1 MQRRIV
7 ITGLGVVTSLGLD
20 VDEYFD
26 NLVKGKSGI
35 SFLEV
40 EDLDEDS
47 PSKIGGQVKNFNPE
61 DFLDRKVVRRTDRY
75 THFAVYASQ
84 KAIDD
89 SGLNNYSSL
98 DKEKVGV
105 IIASGIG
112 GGLQF
117 SSNAVTFSQ
126 HGRRKVN
133 PNFISMVI
141 SDTASAYVSILNGYR
156 GPNYTT
162 VSACASGNHAIVASI
177 MHILLGDADVMIT
190 GGSEGSLNGLSIA
203 GFTQI
208 DALSKNDNP
217 EKASRPFDK
226 KRDGFVI
233 AEGCGILV
241 LETLDHALRRG
252 AKIYA
257 EIVGYGVSGDA
268 YHHVAPCPDGSGAA
282 IAMKNAIKMAGIS
295 PNDVQL
301 INAHGTST
309 PLGDKSEV
317 VAIKTVFGDHAYKLK
332 VNSTKSMIGH
342 TLGAAGGVE
351 AVAVAKML
359 ETGKIHPTVNQ
370 EEPDPE
376 CDLDFVPN
384 KFVEL
389 DVEYA
394 LSNSFGFG
402 GHNAS
407 VLFRKWRGA

>member
-35 SFLEV
+35 SFLEI

-61 DFLDRKVVRRTDRY
+61 DFLDRKIVRRTDRY

-89 SGLNNYSSL
+89 SGLNSCPSL

-177 MHILLGDADVMIT
+177 MHILLGDADVMIA

-203 GFTQI
+203 GFTQL

>member
-1 MQRRIV
+1 
-7 ITGLGVVTSLGLD
+7 
-20 VDEYFD
+20 
-26 NLVKGKSGI
+26 
-35 SFLEV
+35 
-40 EDLDEDS
+40 LDEDS
-47 PSKIGGQVKNFNPE
+47 SSKVGGQVKNFNPE
-61 DFLDRKVVRRTDRY
+61 DFLDRKIVRRTDRY

-133 PNFISMVI
+133 PNFISMII

-177 MHILLGDADVMIT
+177 MHILLGDADVMIA

-282 IAMKNAIKMAGIS
+282 IAMKNAIKMAGIF

>member
-61 DFLDRKVVRRTDRY
+61 DLLDRKVVRRTDRY

>member
-35 SFLEV
+35 SFLEI

-61 DFLDRKVVRRTDRY
+61 DLLDRKVVRRTDRY

-177 MHILLGDADVMIT
+177 MHILLGDADVMIA

-268 YHHVAPCPDGSGAA
+268 YHHVAPCPDGFGAA

>member
-35 SFLEV
+35 SFLEI

-47 PSKIGGQVKNFNPE
+47 PSKVGGQVKNFNPE
-61 DFLDRKVVRRTDRY
+61 DFLDRKIVRRTDRY

-162 VSACASGNHAIVASI
+162 VS
-177 MHILLGDADVMIT
+177 
-190 GGSEGSLNGLSIA
+190 SLCL
-203 GFTQI
+203 
-208 DALSKNDNP
+208 
-217 EKASRPFDK
+217 
-226 KRDGFVI
+226 
-233 AEGCGILV
+233 
-241 LETLDHALRRG
+241 
-252 AKIYA
+252 
-257 EIVGYGVSGDA
+257 
-268 YHHVAPCPDGSGAA
+268 
-282 IAMKNAIKMAGIS
+282 
-295 PNDVQL
+295 
-301 INAHGTST
+301 
-309 PLGDKSEV
+309 
-317 VAIKTVFGDHAYKLK
+317 
-332 VNSTKSMIGH
+332 
-342 TLGAAGGVE
+342 
-351 AVAVAKML
+351 
-359 ETGKIHPTVNQ
+359 
-370 EEPDPE
+370 
-376 CDLDFVPN
+376 
-384 KFVEL
+384 
-389 DVEYA
+389 
-394 LSNSFGFG
+394 
-402 GHNAS
+402 
-407 VLFRKWRGA
+407 W